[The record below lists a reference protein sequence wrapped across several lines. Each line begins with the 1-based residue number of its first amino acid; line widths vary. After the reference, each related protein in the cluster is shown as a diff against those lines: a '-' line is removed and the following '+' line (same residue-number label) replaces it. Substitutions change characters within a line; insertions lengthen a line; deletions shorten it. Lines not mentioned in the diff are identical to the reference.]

1 MKNLNIPKYFLVIFF
16 LMQAVF
22 WFFSNRI
29 KPTFIIT
36 PYPPTKTEIEALSF
50 GDKQFFYRKLAFTLQ
65 NAGDKFGH
73 YTNFTQHD
81 YYKLRRW
88 FEALDNIDKKSQYIP
103 YMAAYYYSIVK
114 DTERSKIIA
123 EYITNYAKKDPQQH
137 WRLLTTAAYIYY
149 KEVGKSNKKIEE
161 IGEILLKQN
170 IPTWAKTLAAFYLE
184 DSGDICNAYKLIIK
198 ISQDEILT
206 EKANT
211 EDQFL
216 INILTENINKLQNVN
231 KSELIK
237 CYL

>member
-36 PYPPTKTEIEALSF
+36 PYPPTQTEIEALSF
-50 GDKQFFYRKLAFTLQ
+50 GDKQFFYRKLAFNLQ

-73 YTNFTQHD
+73 YTNFAQHD

-88 FEALDNIDKKSQYIP
+88 FEALDNIDTKSQYIP

-149 KEVGKSNKKIEE
+149 KEVGKSNKEIEE

-170 IPTWAKTLAAFYLE
+170 IPTWAKALAAFYLE

-231 KSELIK
+231 KNELIK
-237 CYL
+237 CHF

>member
-50 GDKQFFYRKLAFTLQ
+50 GDKQFFYRKLAFNLQ

-73 YTNFTQHD
+73 YTNFAQHD

-149 KEVGKSNKKIEE
+149 KEVGQSNKEIEE

-170 IPTWAKTLAAFYLE
+170 IPTWAKALAAFYLE

-231 KSELIK
+231 KNELIK
-237 CYL
+237 CHF

>member
-50 GDKQFFYRKLAFTLQ
+50 GDKQFFYRKLAFNLQ

-73 YTNFTQHD
+73 YTNFAQHD

-103 YMAAYYYSIVK
+103 YMAAYYYSIVQ

-161 IGEILLKQN
+161 IGEI
-170 IPTWAKTLAAFYLE
+170 
-184 DSGDICNAYKLIIK
+184 
-198 ISQDEILT
+198 
-206 EKANT
+206 
-211 EDQFL
+211 
-216 INILTENINKLQNVN
+216 
-231 KSELIK
+231 
-237 CYL
+237 

>member
-1 MKNLNIPKYFLVIFF
+1 MIFF
-16 LMQAVF
+16 IAQAVL
-22 WFFSNRI
+22 WCFSNRI

-50 GDKQFFYRKLAFTLQ
+50 GDKQFFYRKLTFKLQ

-73 YTNFTQHD
+73 YTNFAQHD
-81 YYKLRRW
+81 YHKLRRW
-88 FEALDNIDKKSQYIP
+88 FEALDNIDTQSQYIP

-114 DTERSKIIA
+114 DTQRSKIIA
-123 EYITNYAKKDPQQH
+123 EYITNYAKKNPQQH

-149 KEVGKSNKKIEE
+149 KEIGKSNKEIKE
-161 IGEILLKQN
+161 IGDILSRLN
-170 IPTWAKTLAAFYLE
+170 IPTWAKALAAFYLE

-198 ISQDEILT
+198 ISQNNILT
-206 EKANT
+206 EKTNT

-216 INILTENINKLQNVN
+216 INILRENINKLQNIN
-231 KSELIK
+231 KNELIK